1 MGHFEVWT
9 VYEMAKPP
17 GARGGIQIM
26 GMVRGEWL
34 RLGHCWHL
42 ASPRRFG
49 GFQVVARVLVLAWV
63 SAFVVS
69 RELAAPTAVTRV
81 SERGFFSFLASVRE
95 LAAPTAVMRV
105 SERGFFSF
113 LASVRDLAA
122 PTAGIFATACGF
134 RGPRGQGLGIPWS
147 QLGCQGAVVRLV
159 VVFVGS
165 LFL

>member
-1 MGHFEVWT
+1 MSVDSVRDGKTAGGPGRFSNTGHGTGRV
-9 VYEMAKPP
+9 ASAGPP
-17 GARGGIQIM
+17 G
-26 GMVRGEWL
+26 VRGRSGL
-34 RLGHCWHL
+34 LGHYWHL
-42 ASPRRFG
+42 ASTRRFG

-81 SERGFFSFLASVRE
+81 SERGFFSFLASVR
-95 LAAPTAVMRV
+95 
-105 SERGFFSF
+105 
-113 LASVRDLAA
+113 DLAA

-147 QLGCQGAVVRLV
+147 QFGCQGAVVRLL

>member
-1 MGHFEVWT
+1 M
-9 VYEMAKPP
+9 
-17 GARGGIQIM
+17 
-26 GMVRGEWL
+26 
-34 RLGHCWHL
+34 LGHCWHL

-69 RELAAPTAVTRV
+69 RELAAPTAVTMV

-95 LAAPTAVMRV
+95 LAVPTAVTRV

-134 RGPRGQGLGIPWS
+134 RGPRGQGLGIPWP

>member
-1 MGHFEVWT
+1 M
-9 VYEMAKPP
+9 
-17 GARGGIQIM
+17 
-26 GMVRGEWL
+26 
-34 RLGHCWHL
+34 
-42 ASPRRFG
+42 
-49 GFQVVARVLVLAWV
+49 LVLAWV

-69 RELAAPTAVTRV
+69 RELAAPTAVTMV

-95 LAAPTAVMRV
+95 LAAPTAVTRV

-134 RGPRGQGLGIPWS
+134 RGPRGQGLGIPWP